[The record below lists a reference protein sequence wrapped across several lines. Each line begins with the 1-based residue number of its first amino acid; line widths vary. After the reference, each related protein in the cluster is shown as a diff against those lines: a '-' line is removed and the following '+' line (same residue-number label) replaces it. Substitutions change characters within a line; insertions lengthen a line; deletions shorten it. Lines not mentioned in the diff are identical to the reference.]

1 MTITPHDILLAAE
14 RIAPHVHQ
22 TPLWR
27 LPSSALGLRADAPG
41 FEVWLKLEHL
51 QRSGSFKARGMFNRL
66 LSNPIPAA
74 GVIAASG
81 GNAGIATA
89 VAANA
94 LGVLAEI
101 FVPSIS
107 SPAKRARLAALGAR
121 VVVGGNAYADALA
134 ACEARQQETGAL
146 MTHAYDQPEVVA
158 GAGTLAREIEQEA
171 GRPDTVLVS
180 VGGGG
185 LIGGIAAW
193 FEDRSRVIALEPEL
207 APTLHSARAA
217 GRRVDVSVGGIAADS
232 LGARRLGAIAWEL
245 ARRHVAESLLLSDD
259 AILAA
264 QRFLWHEFKLAVEPA
279 AALPLAALQT
289 GAVQPAAGDR
299 VCLIVCGANLDPA
312 TLSGATTAP

>member
-1 MTITPHDILLAAE
+1 MAITPHDILLAAE

-22 TPLWR
+22 TPLWK
-27 LPSSALGLRADAPG
+27 LSSRALGLDAAAPE

-66 LSNPIPAA
+66 LSNDIPAA

-89 VAANA
+89 LAAQA
-94 LGVLAEI
+94 LGVSAEI

-107 SPAKRARLAALGAR
+107 SPAKRERLAALGAT
-121 VVVGGNAYADALA
+121 VVVGGDAYADALA
-134 ACEARQQETGAL
+134 ACEARQQTTGAL
-146 MTHAYDQPEVVA
+146 MTHAYDQREVVA

-171 GRPDTVLVS
+171 GAPDTVLVS

-193 FEDRSRVIALEPEL
+193 FEDRSRVIGLEPVL
-207 APTLHSARAA
+207 APTLHAARAA
-217 GRRVDVSVGGIAADS
+217 GHRVDVSVGGIAADA
-232 LGARRLGAIAWEL
+232 LGARRIGAIAWEI
-245 ARRHVAESLLLSDD
+245 AQRHVADALLLSDD
-259 AILAA
+259 AIRAA
-264 QRFLWHEFKLAVEPA
+264 QRFLWREFKLAVEPA
-279 AALPLAALQT
+279 AALPLAALQS
-289 GAVQPAAGDR
+289 GAVKPRAGER

-312 TLSGATTAP
+312 SLAN